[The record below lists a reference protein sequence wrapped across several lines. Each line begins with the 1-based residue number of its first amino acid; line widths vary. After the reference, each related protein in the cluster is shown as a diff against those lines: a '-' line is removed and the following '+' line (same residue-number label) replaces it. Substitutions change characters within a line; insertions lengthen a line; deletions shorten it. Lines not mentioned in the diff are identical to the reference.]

1 MFPAEAEDSAMKELP
16 VVVIG
21 AGPVGLAAAANL
33 SARGMAAKVY
43 EAGEAVGANI
53 RDWGHVRL
61 FSPWEFNIDPSSRK
75 LLNAANW
82 SEPGKQDYP
91 TGQELIDRYLVPLS
105 KTPELAPVIEYG
117 ARVVAIGRRG
127 IDKVVSRDREL
138 HPFQLVIRGYDG
150 STRRVLARAVIDASG
165 TWSTPNPAG
174 AGGFPADGEEAL
186 ADQIAYGIPDVLGR
200 DRAAYIGRTTLVLG
214 AGHSAANVLLDL
226 DELASRD
233 GATKA
238 IWVTRGRDLS
248 RVYGGGAND
257 QLAGRGDLG
266 QRLRHLVDSGR
277 IDLVRGFS
285 LAGIREE
292 RGLLLVNGETSEG
305 GRTIGPVDR
314 IVACT
319 GQRPDLKLT
328 RELRVELDPWLE
340 STRMLGPMIDPNL
353 HSCGSVPP
361 HGHRELSHHE
371 PGFYTVGIKSY
382 GRAPTFL
389 MLTGFEQVRSV
400 VAAIAGDLVAA
411 DDVKL
416 VLPETGVCTTVPGG
430 AAGCCGGAAPEPA
443 AACCVDD
450 ALAKAEGQEGCGC
463 GPVKLPEPAKDS
475 SCCGKVA

>member
-1 MFPAEAEDSAMKELP
+1 MKELP

-33 SARGMAAKVY
+33 IARRMAVKVY
-43 EAGEAVGANI
+43 EAGESVGANI

-61 FSPWEFNIDPSSRK
+61 FSPWEFNVDPASRN
-75 LLNAANW
+75 LLEAAGW
-82 SEPGKQDYP
+82 SEPDKQGYP
-91 TGQELIDRYLVPLS
+91 TGHELVDRYLAPLAE
-105 KTPELAPVIEYG
+105 TAEFAPMIEYG
-117 ARVVAIGRRG
+117 ARVIAIGRRG

-138 HPFQLVIRGYDG
+138 HPFQLVIRDRDG
-150 STRRVLARAVIDASG
+150 GTRRVLARAVIDASG
-165 TWSTPNPAG
+165 TWTTPNPAG
-174 AGGFPADGEEAL
+174 AGGMPVDGEEAL
-186 ADQIAYGIPDVLGR
+186 SDRIAYGIPDLLERHR
-200 DRAAYIGRTTLVLG
+200 DTYAGRTTLVLG

-226 DELASRD
+226 TELAEQD

-266 QRLRHLVDSGR
+266 TRLRQVVDSGQVE
-277 IDLVRGFS
+277 LVRGFA
-285 LAGIREE
+285 LAGIRQENG
-292 RGLLLVNGETSEG
+292 RLLVNGETVEG
-305 GRTIGPVDR
+305 GRTIGPVDT

-319 GQRPDLKLT
+319 GQRPDLSLT

-340 STRMLGPMIDPNL
+340 STRLLGPMIDPNL

-400 VAAIAGDLVAA
+400 VAAIAGDMAAA

-416 VLPETGVCTTVPGG
+416 VLPETGVCTTATAG
-430 AAGCCGGAAPEPA
+430 ASLCCGGPAPDPVAE
-443 AACCVDD
+443 CCAND
-450 ALAKAEGQEGCGC
+450 ARAKAEGQDGCGC
-463 GPVKLPEPAKDS
+463 GPAKLPEPVTTSS
-475 SCCGKVA
+475 SCCCKVA

>member
-1 MFPAEAEDSAMKELP
+1 MKELP

-33 SARGMAAKVY
+33 VARGMAAKVY
-43 EAGEAVGANI
+43 EAGGAAGANI

-61 FSPWEFNIDPSSRK
+61 FSPWEFNVDPASRK
-75 LLNAANW
+75 LLETAGWA
-82 SEPGKQDYP
+82 EPDEHSYP
-91 TGQELIDRYLVPLS
+91 TGHELIERYLAPLAE
-105 KTPELAPVIEYG
+105 TAELAPVIEYD

-138 HPFQLVIRGYDG
+138 HPFQLVIRDRDG
-150 STRRVLARAVIDASG
+150 GTRRVLARAVIDASG
-165 TWSTPNPAG
+165 TWTTPNPAG
-174 AGGFPADGEEAL
+174 AGGMPVDGEGAL
-186 ADQIAYGIPDVLGR
+186 SGLIAYGIPDVLGR
-200 DRAAYIGRTTLVLG
+200 DRATYIGRTTLVLG

-238 IWVTRGRDLS
+238 IWVTRGRDLF
-248 RVYGGGAND
+248 RVYGAGAND

-277 IDLVRGFS
+277 IELIPGFA
-285 LAGIREE
+285 LAGVRNESG
-292 RGLLLVNGETSEG
+292 RLLVNGEMPEG
-305 GRTIGPVDR
+305 GRTVGPVDR
-314 IVACT
+314 IIACT
-319 GQRPDLKLT
+319 GQRPDLSLT
-328 RELRVELDPWLE
+328 RELRVELDPSLE

-361 HGHRELSHHE
+361 HGHRELSHPE

-400 VAAIAGDLVAA
+400 VAAIAGDMVAA

-416 VLPETGVCTTVPGG
+416 ALPETGICTTAPAG
-430 AAGCCGGAAPEPA
+430 ASGCCGGPAPDPVS
-443 AACCVDD
+443 ACCADD
-450 ALAKAEGQEGCGC
+450 ARAKADGHDGCGC
-463 GPVKLPEPAKDS
+463 GPAKFPEPAKAS